1 MFKVYCRSK
10 AHKQWKPYSQPFIEL
25 SNALKCK
32 EKCESR
38 KICDVYGNL
47 IEYKVVEENEWVAKL
62 TNNLLKEDNDK
73 NTNLSEHEN
82 YNLDICDYCEN
93 KSVCDKCIYKDSKD

>member
-10 AHKQWKPYSQPFIEL
+10 SHKQWKSYSQPFIEL

-47 IEYKVVEENEWVAKL
+47 IEYKVVEEK
-62 TNNLLKEDNDK
+62 
-73 NTNLSEHEN
+73 
-82 YNLDICDYCEN
+82 
-93 KSVCDKCIYKDSKD
+93 

>member
-47 IEYKVVEENEWVAKL
+47 IEYKVVEEKWNACFFGIGKEGKRNERTV
-62 TNNLLKEDNDK
+62 
-73 NTNLSEHEN
+73 H
-82 YNLDICDYCEN
+82 
-93 KSVCDKCIYKDSKD
+93 

>member
-1 MFKVYCRSK
+1 MNLTDGASKWIFHSERKSDHMFKVYCRSK

-47 IEYKVVEENEWVAKL
+47 IEYKVVEEK
-62 TNNLLKEDNDK
+62 
-73 NTNLSEHEN
+73 
-82 YNLDICDYCEN
+82 
-93 KSVCDKCIYKDSKD
+93 